1 MKILFVCT
9 GNTCRSP
16 MAEAYIKDKIK
27 DGYFLS
33 AGTDAID
40 NLPASENAVMAL
52 KDLGI
57 ELKEHRSQRIT
68 KEKLAEVDLV
78 LTMTL
83 RHKIRLINQYPEF
96 KDKIFTLKEYAKGID
111 LEKIIKRVEE
121 LESIIL
127 QSKNELNNDGE
138 NIEEF
143 KSKFQKEIGE
153 LQKLYETM
161 AELDV
166 ADPFGGTLDD
176 YRVTLQEIKEHI
188 DLIIEKIIKNNN

>member
-1 MKILFVCT
+1 
-9 GNTCRSP
+9 